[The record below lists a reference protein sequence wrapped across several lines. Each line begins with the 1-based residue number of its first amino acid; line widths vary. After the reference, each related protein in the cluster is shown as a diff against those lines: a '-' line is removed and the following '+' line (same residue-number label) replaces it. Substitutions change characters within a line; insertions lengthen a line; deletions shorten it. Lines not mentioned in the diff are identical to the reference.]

1 MAMTVELP
9 ADVEAF
15 VRAEVERGTAPNEA
29 DFLAKAVELYRELKG
44 KHESLRAR
52 VQESVAQAERG
63 EIAPLDTNA
72 TKAEARRRS
81 VQGE

>member
-1 MAMTVELP
+1 MAMMIELP

-29 DFLAKAVELYRELKG
+29 DFLVRTVELYRELTA
-44 KHESLRAR
+44 KHENLRAR
-52 VQESVAQAERG
+52 VQKSVAQAERG

-72 TKAEARRRS
+72 TKAEGRRRS
-81 VQGE
+81 TRDE

>member
-1 MAMTVELP
+1 MAMMIELP

-52 VQESVAQAERG
+52 VQKSVVQAERG
-63 EIAPLDTNA
+63 EFAPLDTNA
-72 TKAEARRRS
+72 TKTEARRRS
-81 VQGE
+81 AQGE